1 VSTVA
6 DPGPLRSV
14 LFVPG
19 DRPDMIA
26 KVTRTRPDAVV
37 VDLEDGV
44 SADRKDV
51 ARAGTHDAFD
61 VIRRSDDR
69 CAVFIRVNTVG
80 SPWFADD
87 IAIGIPP
94 GAGVVLPKC
103 ESPADA
109 AAAWAEGRPIIA
121 GIESA
126 RGLVHA
132 NDIAAATGIVALYI
146 GSEDYAADVGGRR
159 TRAGL
164 EVLFARSAVVA
175 ASRAAGVAPIDQVH
189 VAVHDDESFRAEC
202 ADGLSLGFAGKMCI
216 HPRQVELLHEVLT
229 PTEDEL
235 AAAMRILDAFES
247 SRRAGSGVCL
257 VDGKMIDEPLV
268 RQARAVRD
276 RAAR

>member
-1 VSTVA
+1 VNERA
-6 DPGPLRSV
+6 DAVRMRSV

-26 KVTRTRPDAVV
+26 KANRTRPDAVV

-44 SADRKDV
+44 AADRKAA
-51 ARAGTHDAFD
+51 ARAGTGEA
-61 VIRRSDDR
+61 VAAIRAADPR
-69 CAVFIRVNTVG
+69 CAIFVRVNPVG

-87 IAIGIPP
+87 LAAGVPN

-103 ESPADA
+103 ESEADVA
-109 AAAWAEGRPIIA
+109 AVCEHGHAVFA

-126 RGLVHA
+126 KGLVHV
-132 NDIAAATGIVALYI
+132 NEIAAARGVVALYI

-159 TRAGL
+159 TPAGV

-175 ASRAAGVAPIDQVH
+175 AARAAGVLPIDQVH
-189 VAVHDDESFRAEC
+189 VAVRDDESFRADC
-202 ADGLSLGFAGKMCI
+202 ADGLTLGFAGKMCI
-216 HPRQVELLHEVLT
+216 HPRQVELVHEVLA
-229 PTEDEL
+229 PTDDEL
-235 AAAMRILDAFES
+235 AAAIRVLDAFEAG
-247 SRRAGSGVCL
+247 RAAGSGICV

-276 RAAR
+276 RAGG